1 MFDFAGK
8 HIKNPILFM
17 RECIQKIGG
26 MTILG
31 NFILYNVILNFS
43 IAPLV
48 DEINVV
54 KVLCSKTL

>member
-1 MFDFAGK
+1 
-8 HIKNPILFM
+8 M